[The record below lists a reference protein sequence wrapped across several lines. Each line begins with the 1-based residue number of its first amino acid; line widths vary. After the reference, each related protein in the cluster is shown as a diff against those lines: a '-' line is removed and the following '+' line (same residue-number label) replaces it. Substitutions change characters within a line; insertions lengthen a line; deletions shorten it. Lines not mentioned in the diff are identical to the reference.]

1 VALQVSKLFSATKSM
16 RLTGHPFHQL
26 RRLIDKSINSG
37 LFELLVAFSLL
48 SLDSHGRRRNICVT
62 LANNLM
68 THYVAGAQAGL
79 KAKSEQQ
86 PARLSG
92 FPRYRQQQPNF

>member
-1 VALQVSKLFSATKSM
+1 MV
-16 RLTGHPFHQL
+16 LTGHPIHQL
-26 RRLIDKSINSG
+26 RRLIDQSLNSG
-37 LFELLVAFSLL
+37 LFELLVAFSTP
-48 SLDSHGRRRNICVT
+48 GRRRNICVT

-92 FPRYRQQQPNF
+92 FPGYRQQQPNF